1 MMKINKFRHFWI
13 QVDFRHELV
22 LCHLFGKYMAQTL
35 PGILLRRMLL
45 EANNATCAL
54 MEYIFCQNY
63 QDGGLLIS
71 FITNELGG
79 RYS

>member
-1 MMKINKFRHFWI
+1 MDPGRFPARIGM
-13 QVDFRHELV
+13 
-22 LCHLFGKYMAQTL
+22 CHLFGKYMAQTL

-45 EANNATCAL
+45 EANDATCAL